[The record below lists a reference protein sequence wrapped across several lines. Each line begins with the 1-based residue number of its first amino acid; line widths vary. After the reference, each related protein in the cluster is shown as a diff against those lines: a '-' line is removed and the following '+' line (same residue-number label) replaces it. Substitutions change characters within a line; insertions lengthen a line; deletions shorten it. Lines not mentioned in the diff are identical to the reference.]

1 MALKPMR
8 NLDEVAKLMEQSHM
22 GKIANTVGGDTKPK
36 ANSVEAAKPVQERMI
51 EFIKQGKKY
60 GKVPLKG
67 KYY

>member
-1 MALKPMR
+1 MASKPMR
-8 NLDEVAKLMEQSHM
+8 KLDDVAALMEKSHM
-22 GKIANTVGGDTKPK
+22 GKLANNIGGETKPK
-36 ANSVEAAKPVQERMI
+36 ANSVEAAKTVQERMV